1 MDEFDRNTRE
11 RLLATPPNWESRA
24 AITKERV
31 KAMYEEK
38 RKKAAMWTWIGT
50 AIGIALLML
59 GVFGLIAGIMLGQVS
74 VTIIGAMMFL
84 FGDGWLT
91 GSKLLY
97 WTWNT
102 RHQLERDIKEMHAD
116 VLNVLDRLERVES
129 AVAAKTAP
137 EAQ

>member
-1 MDEFDRNTRE
+1 MDEFDRTIRE

-24 AITKERV
+24 ADTKERV

-38 RKKAAMWTWIGT
+38 RKKAAMWTWAGT

-59 GVFGLIAGIMLGQVS
+59 GVFGLIVGIVSGQVS
-74 VTIIGAMMFL
+74 VTVIGAMMFL
-84 FGDGWLT
+84 FGDSWMT

-102 RHQLERDIKEMHAD
+102 RFQLERDIKEMYAD
-116 VLNVLDRLERVES
+116 VLDVLDRLERVES
-129 AVAAKTAP
+129 VMAAKAAP
-137 EAQ
+137 EAR